1 MTLGPALPLPEVI
14 DVERSSR
21 TRLERRCDSSARG
34 AHPAAP
40 APRMVRVIKAAH
52 TAIFFSIAAIIVLV
66 AADGVRARPRRRTV
80 VALTVALAESGIYGS
95 NNQVCP
101 LSPLAEDLGAAS
113 GSVTDIYLPD
123 RLSRRI
129 PVIFGTILAVGLA
142 LNLRAWRARR
152 DTKPEEDTHG

>member
-1 MTLGPALPLPEVI
+1 MSDVHREPAWSGVLTRPLAARIPVVI
-14 DVERSSR
+14 R
-21 TRLERRCDSSARG
+21 
-34 AHPAAP
+34 PA
-40 APRMVRVIKAAH
+40 MVRAIKAAH
-52 TAIFFSIAAIIVLV
+52 TAIFFSIAAIILLV
-66 AADGVRARPRRRTV
+66 AADGVRGRPRRRTV
-80 VALTVALAESGIYGS
+80 VAVAVALAETGIYGT

-142 LNLRAWRARR
+142 LNVRAWADGRPTPSRPA
-152 DTKPEEDTHG
+152 TG